1 MPMINI
7 PRFCK
12 IFLYILLTLYGIITL
27 IPFVWA
33 LSASFKSLSE
43 IASGSLN
50 LVPHNFTLD
59 NYKQIFLQEP
69 LFSRWLFNSVVI
81 VISVTALNS
90 TLWLRD
96 LGGFPVYCLASGKT
110 CLSST
115 GSLRIYGEL
124 E

>member
-1 MPMINI
+1 MRKVIQ
-7 PRFCK
+7 
-12 IFLYILLTLYGIITL
+12 
-27 IPFVWA
+27 
-33 LSASFKSLSE
+33 E
-43 IASGSLN
+43 IC
-50 LVPHNFTLD
+50 LVIATID